1 MRHNR
6 SSTPGSWVSA
16 FWFSLCLA
24 FVACGDPDDGDSP
37 YQPTPAA
44 PATTGDAQLP
54 AGGGDAGI
62 ATPVS
67 PSDAGAAPPAVGSD
81 AQIRDPQTTSDASGL
96 DAQLPGVDATLP
108 PVEAGISDAGG
119 GAEAAVPRMDLGM
132 GTGKDVITIGD
143 SWMLLIFTGIQESL
157 VKASG
162 NRPYRKYGVPGTRL
176 LDGVIP
182 GQFTSAKRADPNI
195 KTVVMTG
202 GGNDIIQNATLKADC
217 DRGGPMCAAQLEKI
231 GMALTE
237 LWAQMSKDGVQD
249 VVHVMYSASA
259 GTAMFDRAEN
269 NRKLG
274 EACAAVPPPLRCHLL
289 NTDALITKADMRSD
303 GIHPTD
309 PGYDKIGKA
318 VWDLMVKEGMRR

>member
-6 SSTPGSWVSA
+6 SSTPALLVSA
-16 FWFSLCLA
+16 FWLSLCLS
-24 FVACGDPDDGDSP
+24 FVACGDPDDGDP
-37 YQPTPAA
+37 PFQPTPGAV
-44 PATTGDAQLP
+44 TGGDAQLP
-54 AGGGDAGI
+54 AGGDAGV
-62 ATPVS
+62 AP
-67 PSDAGAAPPAVGSD
+67 PAASDAGSAPPAVGND
-81 AQIRDPQTTSDASGL
+81 AQIRDSQTPSDASGL
-96 DAQLPGVDATLP
+96 DAQLPPVDTSVPAI
-108 PVEAGISDAGG
+108 EAGPSEAGVG
-119 GAEAAVPRMDLGM
+119 SEAAVPRMDLGM

-157 VKASG
+157 VRASG

-217 DRGGPMCAAQLEKI
+217 DKGGPMCAAQLEKI
-231 GMALTE
+231 GMALTD

-249 VVHVMYSASA
+249 VIHVMYSSSA
-259 GTAMFDRAEN
+259 GTAMFDRMAN
-269 NRKLG
+269 NQKLA
-274 EACAAVPPPLRCHLL
+274 EACAAVPPPMRCHLL

-303 GIHPTD
+303 GIHPSD